1 MLIIEVE
8 VERAINALSLS
19 NGKAP
24 LHPEVMKPAIFGQSC
39 QVPTDEKLY
48 QPPLL
53 SHNSENVSRNQEKAR
68 RKMAEK
74 EEEEEQKEN
83 VDDETALKYQ
93 QAQTGKNGKV
103 QEISGKSEQ
112 AIAYSESI
120 GSKLEE
126 GKRSTE
132 KSICKGRKE
141 TAKGK
146 EQS

>member
-1 MLIIEVE
+1 VLIMQVE
-8 VERAINALSLS
+8 VERAISALSVF

-24 LHPEVMKPAIFGQSC
+24 LHPEVMKPAIFGPSC

-53 SHNSENVSRNQEKAR
+53 GHNSMNVSCHQEKTR

-74 EEEEEQKEN
+74 EQNEN
-83 VDDETALKYQ
+83 VDDETTLKDQ

-103 QEISGKSEQ
+103 QEISRKSEK
-112 AIAYSESI
+112 AIADSESI
-120 GSKLEE
+120 GNKLEE
-126 GKRSTE
+126 GTRGTE

>member
-1 MLIIEVE
+1 
-8 VERAINALSLS
+8 
-19 NGKAP
+19 
-24 LHPEVMKPAIFGQSC
+24 MKPAIFGPSC

-53 SHNSENVSRNQEKAR
+53 GHNSMSVSCHQEKAR

-74 EEEEEQKEN
+74 EEEKEKKED
-83 VDDETALKYQ
+83 VDDETALKDL

-103 QEISGKSEQ
+103 QEINRKSEK
-112 AIAYSESI
+112 AIADSESI
-120 GSKLEE
+120 GSRLEE
-126 GKRSTE
+126 GKRGTE